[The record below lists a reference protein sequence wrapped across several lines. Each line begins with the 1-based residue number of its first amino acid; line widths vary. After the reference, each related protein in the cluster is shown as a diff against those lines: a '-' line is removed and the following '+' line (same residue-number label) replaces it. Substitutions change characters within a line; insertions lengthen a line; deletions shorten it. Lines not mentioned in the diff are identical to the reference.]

1 MNPLSQ
7 HAVAT
12 RPIVMCALVVA
23 AWLAGQPAVAADDDS
38 RPLQLEVFIN
48 DTPTDR
54 IGTFALLADQKL
66 AATRGE
72 LAEIG
77 VNAPGDGAAEDIIVT
92 GPASGI
98 EYRYDEPTQR
108 IYFKLGDERRVRQQ
122 YDARGS
128 VDAAVQPK
136 PDLGAVMNYTLF
148 GGVTKSF
155 GPGFTGFSGANASL
169 DARVFGPYGTL
180 TQTGIVGSTTLRDMD
195 VLRLDTR
202 WTYSDPDNLVSYRA
216 GDTISGGLAWTR
228 PIRLGGLQV
237 QRSFAL
243 RPDLVTL
250 PLPSYSGSAAVP
262 STVDVYVNNIK
273 ALSQPVAAGPYQIS
287 NLPLLSGG
295 GTARVVM
302 QDAAGREVEAN
313 LPYFISPTLLR
324 QGLTD
329 YTLEAG
335 FPRINY
341 ATQSND
347 YLGKPAASGGVRHGL
362 YDWLTLEA
370 HGEAGAGVL
379 NAGTGLVASLA
390 SWGVVSVA
398 GSASRF
404 DERFGY
410 QAYASFDTHLW
421 GVTIHASSQR
431 TFAAYNDLSSAI
443 SRYLPLQASVLGNFL
458 QGTSAVRVNSR
469 PPKALDTISVGI
481 PLPFDKSSL
490 NFGFIHLDMYD
501 RKRSEIVNVSYSRP
515 IIWDATV
522 HVTAFTDLAD
532 RKNSGIFAG
541 ISVPLGEQISGSSGV
556 NSAGG
561 RTNGYIDIA
570 KTMQPEPGRYGWRV
584 RDAEGANPYR
594 NASATYRSSVAQF
607 GGEVR
612 QVGSSVGGSLQAQG
626 AVAVMDGGVFMS
638 NRIDDAFAVVDA
650 GLAGIEVL
658 YENRPVGKTNT
669 TGKILIP
676 GLRSYQK
683 NQVAID
689 PRDLPINAEALTTQ
703 NVVAPTDRGGVV
715 VRFGAKNDNDSA
727 MVILTDKDRKP
738 LAVGSS
744 VRLENSE
751 ETFVVGYDG
760 QAYLKGLGATN
771 TAVVTTEAGECRAT
785 FPFAP
790 DKDNQVVVGPVVCQ

>member
-1 MNPLSQ
+1 MKPFPH
-7 HAVAT
+7 HAVAA
-12 RPIVMCALVVA
+12 RPFVMCALVLA
-23 AWLAGQPAVAADDDS
+23 ALFAGRLDAAAGDDP

-66 AATRGE
+66 SATRGE

-77 VNAPGDGAAEDIIVT
+77 ITAPGNGAAEDMIVIDA
-92 GPASGI
+92 ASEI
-98 EYRYDEPTQR
+98 EYRYDEPSQR
-108 IYFKLGDERRVRQQ
+108 IYFKLGDERRVRQL
-122 YDARGS
+122 YDARANT
-128 VDAAVQPK
+128 DAAVQPR
-136 PDLGAVMNYTLF
+136 PDFGAVMNYTLF

-169 DARVFGPYGTL
+169 DARVFGLYGTL
-180 TQTGIVGSTTLRDMD
+180 TQTGIIGSTTLRDMD
-195 VLRLDTR
+195 VLRLETR

-228 PIRLGGLQV
+228 PIRIGGLQV
-237 QRSFAL
+237 QRNFAL

-262 STVDVYVNNIK
+262 STVDVYINNIK

-302 QDAAGREVEAN
+302 QDAAGREVEAS

-335 FPRINY
+335 FPRLNY

-347 YLGKPAASGGVRHGL
+347 YLGKPVASGGVRHGL
-362 YDWLTLEA
+362 FDWLTLEA

-390 SWGVVSVA
+390 SWGVVSLA

-410 QAYASFDTHLW
+410 QAYAALDTQLW
-421 GVTIHASSQR
+421 GMTLHASSRR
-431 TFAAYNDLSSAI
+431 TFGDYSDLSSAI
-443 SRYLPLQASVLGNFL
+443 TRYLPLQASVLNGLL
-458 QGTSAVRVNSR
+458 QADPATRLNSR
-469 PPKALDTISVGI
+469 PPKALDTVSLGI

-490 NFGFIHLDMYD
+490 NFSFIRLEMHD
-501 RKRSEIVNVSYSRP
+501 RKRSEILNVSYSRP
-515 IIWDATV
+515 LVLDATF
-522 HVTAFTDLAD
+522 HVTAFTDLGD
-532 RKNSGIFAG
+532 RKNTGIFAG
-541 ISVPLGEQISGSSGV
+541 ISVPLGESTSASSGV
-556 NSAGG
+556 SSSGG
-561 RTNGYIDIA
+561 RTNGYVDVA
-570 KTMQPEPGRYGWRV
+570 KTMQPEPGSYGWRV

-594 NASATYRSSVAQF
+594 NASASYRSSVAEF
-607 GGEVR
+607 GGEIR
-612 QVGSSVGGSLQAQG
+612 QAGRTMGGSLQAQG
-626 AVAVMDGGVFMS
+626 AVAAMEGGVFLS

-650 GLAGIEVL
+650 GLADIEVL
-658 YENRPVGKTNT
+658 YENRPVGKTNSA
-669 TGKILIP
+669 GKILIP

-689 PRDLPINAEALTTQ
+689 PRDLPINAEAPTTQ
-703 NVVAPTDRGGVV
+703 NVVAPADRGGVM
-715 VRFGAKNDNDSA
+715 VRFGAKNDNNTA
-727 MVILTDKDRKP
+727 MVILTDKDRRP
-738 LAVGSS
+738 AAVGSR

-751 ETFVVGYDG
+751 EPFVVGYDG

-771 TAVVTTEAGECRAT
+771 TVLVTTDGGECRAT
-785 FPFAP
+785 FPFTP

>member
-1 MNPLSQ
+1 MTSLRRYRFVARSLVIS
-7 HAVAT
+7 AVVLMTLLA
-12 RPIVMCALVVA
+12 RPA
-23 AWLAGQPAVAADDDS
+23 AADDP

-48 DTPTDR
+48 ETPTEK
-54 IGTFALLADQKL
+54 IGTFAQLAEGKH

-72 LAEIG
+72 LAELG
-77 VNAPGDGAAEDIIVT
+77 VSAPGTGAADEMITLDD
-92 GPASGI
+92 ASGI
-98 EYRYDEPTQR
+98 TYRYDEPSQR
-108 IYFKLGDERRVRQQ
+108 IYFQLGDERRIRQM
-122 YDARGS
+122 YDARGN
-128 VDAAVQPK
+128 VETAVQPR
-136 PDLGAVMNYTLF
+136 PALGAVMNYTLF
-148 GGVTKSF
+148 GGVTKSL
-155 GPGFTGFSGANASL
+155 GPGFTGFSGCNASL

-180 TQTGIVGSTTLRDMD
+180 TLSGIVGTTTLRDMD
-195 VLRLDTR
+195 VLRLETR

-273 ALSQPVAAGPYQIS
+273 ALSQPVAAGPYQIN

-302 QDAAGREVEAN
+302 QDAAGREVETS
-313 LPYFISPTLLR
+313 LPYFVSPTLLR

-329 YTLEAG
+329 YTFEAG
-335 FPRINY
+335 VPRLNY

-347 YLGKPAASGGVRHGL
+347 YLPKPVASGGVRHGL
-362 YDWLTLEA
+362 FDWLTLEA
-370 HGEAGAGVL
+370 HGEAGASVL
-379 NAGTGLVASLA
+379 NAGSGGVASLA
-390 SWGVVSVA
+390 SWGVISVA

-431 TFAAYNDLSSAI
+431 TFAAYNDVSSAI

-541 ISVPLGEQISGSSGV
+541 ISVPLGEQISGSGGA

-570 KTMQPEPGRYGWRV
+570 KTMQPEPGSYGWRV

-612 QVGSSVGGSLQAQG
+612 QVGNTVGGTLQAQG
-626 AVAVMDGGVFMS
+626 A
-638 NRIDDAFAVVDA
+638 
-650 GLAGIEVL
+650 
-658 YENRPVGKTNT
+658 
-669 TGKILIP
+669 
-676 GLRSYQK
+676 
-683 NQVAID
+683 
-689 PRDLPINAEALTTQ
+689 
-703 NVVAPTDRGGVV
+703 
-715 VRFGAKNDNDSA
+715 
-727 MVILTDKDRKP
+727 
-738 LAVGSS
+738 
-744 VRLENSE
+744 
-751 ETFVVGYDG
+751 
-760 QAYLKGLGATN
+760 
-771 TAVVTTEAGECRAT
+771 
-785 FPFAP
+785 
-790 DKDNQVVVGPVVCQ
+790 